1 MLLRSAGTRYFFLSI
16 SGISERSAFSQ
27 ITGTRSGYLARIRS
41 ASDLRFSVVMYYNE
55 YQRKQWKK
63 KDMSKWNSSRE
74 NNIYTMQ
81 AGLKGSIATATHKGR
96 LFGTFWILH
105 WNSARA
111 KQSWSGRRGSFNVWH
126 KNIFSRVGVTKSRCC
141 PFVLL
146 HVSFSFEAKLFIES
160 ERSTCYL
167 SAVTTHGCCFA
178 DSQ

>member
-1 MLLRSAGTRYFFLSI
+1 
-16 SGISERSAFSQ
+16 
-27 ITGTRSGYLARIRS
+27 
-41 ASDLRFSVVMYYNE
+41 
-55 YQRKQWKK
+55 
-63 KDMSKWNSSRE
+63 MSKWNSSRE

-111 KQSWSGRRGSFNVWH
+111 KQSCSGRRGSFNVWH

-141 PFVLL
+141 LFVLL

-167 SAVTTHGCCFA
+167 SAVTTHGCRFA
-178 DSQ
+178 DSQSITEFIDQKLFVLE